1 MISIVV
7 PVYNEEESLEAFYEV
22 LVKELSKLKKP
33 YEILFIDDGSTDATL
48 RLLKAF
54 HKKDKDVKIFS
65 FRKNVG
71 KSEALS
77 VGFSQAKGE
86 YIVTLDADL
95 QDKPSEIKKI
105 LDALEDPN
113 GAEVV
118 CGWRKNRQDSFKK
131 KLSSKFFNSLA
142 NRFWGLKLHDYNC
155 GLKGYT
161 AQAAKSLKLYGGFH
175 RFIPLLAYQHGFTVM
190 EVPVEHAKR
199 KFGVSKYG
207 FSKLW
212 KDMPDMLTMIFL
224 SRYKERPLHFFGIVG
239 EILFLLGILVLGYL
253 SFLHFAGETIGT
265 RPLLFLGV
273 MLVLSGIQ
281 AFFTGFL
288 ADLLVHLNDRQEN
301 GEKFL
306 GRLKYSSEE

>member
-7 PVYNEEESLEAFYEV
+7 PVFNEEESLEAFYST
-22 LVKELSKLKKP
+22 LKQELIKLKKS
-33 YEILFIDDGSTDATL
+33 YEILFVDDGSTDATL
-48 RLLKAF
+48 RILKSF
-54 HKKDKDVKIFS
+54 SKIDKAVRVFS
-65 FRKNVG
+65 FRMNLG

-77 VGFSQAKGE
+77 LGFSKAKGE

-105 LDALEDPN
+105 LAALEDKS

-118 CGWRKNRQDSFKK
+118 CGWRKNRRDSFKK
-131 KLSSKFFNSLA
+131 KISSKFFNTIA
-142 NRFWGLKLHDYNC
+142 NKFWGLKLHDYNC

-161 AQAAKSLKLYGGFH
+161 SEAAKSLKLYGGFH

-190 EVPVEHAKR
+190 EVPVEHDKR

-212 KDMPDMLTMIFL
+212 KDMPDMFTMIFL
-224 SRYKERPLHFFGIVG
+224 SKYKERPLHFFGIVG
-239 EILFLLGILVLGYL
+239 EVLFVLGVIVLAYL
-253 SFLHFAGETIGT
+253 SFLHFMGKSIGT